1 VTTNFWQ
8 ELIMMQLFQRVKD
21 YQNITLTMAWMC
33 IACAVLLVVPVSIV
47 QFSGTQE
54 WSESYMPYVWLV
66 GLITSSF
73 LVTRAIICIF
83 NYFHKKFDERKE
95 SAMRNMMIRRL
106 DFEEKALLR
115 EFIIQRK
122 NVLELPMR
130 ELAVSNLLQSGV
142 LVPAYETQEIKG
154 SGRIIKL
161 SIAVDAREQLT
172 YKALGLPVG
181 KLTDAEA
188 EQLKAARPDYAR
200 THYIPLRDS
209 K

>member
-1 VTTNFWQ
+1 
-8 ELIMMQLFQRVKD
+8 MMQLLQRVKD

-33 IACAVLLVVPVSIV
+33 IACTVLLSLPASIV

-54 WSESYMPYVWLV
+54 WSETYMPYVWIIALIA
-66 GLITSSF
+66 GSFLIT
-73 LVTRAIICIF
+73 RGIIWIF
-83 NYFHKKFDERKE
+83 SLFDKRFRKRKE
-95 SAMRNMMIRRL
+95 SARRNMMIRRL
-106 DFEEKALLR
+106 DFEEKAVLR

-122 NVLELPMR
+122 NVLALPMR
-130 ELAVSNLLQSGV
+130 ELAVTNLMKSGV

-154 SGRIIKL
+154 SGRIIKF
-161 SIAVDAREQLT
+161 SIAVDAREHLT

-181 KLTDAEA
+181 KLTETET